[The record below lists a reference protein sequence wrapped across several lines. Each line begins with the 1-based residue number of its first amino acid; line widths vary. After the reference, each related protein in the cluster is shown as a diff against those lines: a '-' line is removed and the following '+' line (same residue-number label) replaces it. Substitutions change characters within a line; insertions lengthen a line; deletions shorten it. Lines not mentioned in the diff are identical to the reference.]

1 MCDNSGLAIPAFWF
15 VELIYGTELVV
26 YSVSKSKSQPL
37 FQFAIHCS
45 TTNTNYKYNTT
56 DSLPLNN
63 PFEYRKTMRDVGS
76 LLLVLLMAI
85 SIHTTVSSFLL
96 TNIQKSLLP
105 QRHTAN
111 DNTLHQSIELEAD
124 ASIVTDRITQRH
136 LRFQGVGRLYVTE
149 QENTTVRNSLLAPH
163 LQILERLTQATVAIV
178 GLGGVGSWAAEA
190 LCRSGIGNLIL
201 IDLDDICISNTNRQI
216 HTMSST
222 VGQMKIDEMRR
233 RILDINPDCQI
244 TTIHDFITPENVHS
258 ILNSLLPDLTVC
270 LDAIDGQT
278 AKTALIAACVEK
290 NIPIVTCGGSAGKVD
305 PTKITCD
312 DLTRANGDKLLTA
325 CRRNLR
331 KEYGFLVGKKMTQF
345 KGIKP
350 RKWGVQAVYS
360 LEDQKDLPEGDDN
373 VSGLRRCDGALGTAC
388 FVPATCGFVA
398 ASKIVDMIAN
408 DRLIFPKPQTKS

>member
-1 MCDNSGLAIPAFWF
+1 M
-15 VELIYGTELVV
+15 
-26 YSVSKSKSQPL
+26 
-37 FQFAIHCS
+37 
-45 TTNTNYKYNTT
+45 
-56 DSLPLNN
+56 
-63 PFEYRKTMRDVGS
+63 
-76 LLLVLLMAI
+76 
-85 SIHTTVSSFLL
+85 
-96 TNIQKSLLP
+96 
-105 QRHTAN
+105 
-111 DNTLHQSIELEAD
+111 
-124 ASIVTDRITQRH
+124 
-136 LRFQGVGRLYVTE
+136 
-149 QENTTVRNSLLAPH
+149 
-163 LQILERLTQATVAIV
+163 
-178 GLGGVGSWAAEA
+178 
-190 LCRSGIGNLIL
+190 IL

-216 HTMSST
+216 HAMSST
-222 VGQMKIDEMRR
+222 IGQMKIDEMRR
-233 RILDINPDCQI
+233 RLLDINPECQI
-244 TTIHDFITPENVHS
+244 TTIHDFISPENVHS

-360 LEDQKDLPEGDDN
+360 VEEQKDIPEGDDN
-373 VSGLRRCDGALGTAC
+373 ASGMRRCDGALGTAC
-388 FVPATCGFVA
+388 FVPGTCGFVA

-408 DRLIFPKPQTKS
+408 DRLIFPKKQTKS